1 MSSSINQNN
10 MSEDKKISRSSFLKG
25 MGALGALGTIPFLA
39 TSCNEKAITPKVYEG
54 KNKDAI
60 IDNIMT
66 RRSVRKYTDQEI
78 TQETLDVI
86 MRCAIFAPSAVNAQ
100 PWEVRVIHNP
110 EILKEINER
119 WRKTTAPKDAESARD
134 MEFSVLH
141 HAPILI
147 VIAGESKNPKARV
160 DVGIMLQTILLSAHG
175 LGLGTCPIGMLIPPL
190 ILPENKDII
199 KLLNIPDDY
208 EVMGNIAMGYPA
220 ETPEAPIRY
229 SDKVK
234 YIK

>member
-1 MSSSINQNN
+1 ML
-10 MSEDKKISRSSFLKG
+10 EEKKVSRSSFLKG
-25 MGALGALGTIPFLA
+25 IGALGVLGTIPFLA
-39 TSCNEKAITPKVYEG
+39 TSCSEKKMITKVYEG
-54 KNKDAI
+54 ENKDAI
-60 IDNIMT
+60 IDNILT
-66 RRSVRKYTDQEI
+66 RRSIRKYTDQEI
-78 TQETLDVI
+78 NQEILDTI

-100 PWEVRVIHNP
+100 PWEVRVIRNP
-110 EILKEINER
+110 DILKEINER
-119 WRKTTAPKDAESARD
+119 WRKAAAPKDEALARD
-134 MEFSVLH
+134 PEFSVYH

-190 ILPENKDII
+190 ILPENKDLM
-199 KLLNIPDDY
+199 KLLNIPEDY
-208 EVMGNIAMGYPA
+208 EVMGNISMGYPA

>member
-1 MSSSINQNN
+1 MSNSINQNN
-10 MSEDKKISRSSFLKG
+10 MSEENKISRSSFLKG
-25 MGALGALGTIPFLA
+25 MGALGALGTLPFLVA
-39 TSCNEKAITPKVYEG
+39 SCNDKKVTTKVYEG
-54 KNKDAI
+54 KSKDAI
-60 IDNIMT
+60 VDNILT
-66 RRSVRKYTDQEI
+66 RRSIRKYTDQEI
-78 TQETLDVI
+78 TQETLDTI

-100 PWEVRVIHNP
+100 PWEVRVIRNP
-110 EILKEINER
+110 AILNEINER
-119 WRKTTAPKDAESARD
+119 WRKNAAPKDAELARD
-134 MEFSVLH
+134 PEFSVYH

-190 ILPENKDII
+190 ILPENQNLM

-208 EVMGNIAMGYPA
+208 EVMANIAMGYPA

-229 SDKVK
+229 SDKIK
-234 YIK
+234 YIR

>member
-1 MSSSINQNN
+1 M
-10 MSEDKKISRSSFLKG
+10 SRSSFLG
-25 MGALGALGTIPFLA
+25 SLGALGALGTLPFL
-39 TSCNEKAITPKVYEG
+39 TSGCKEEIKTPAVYEG
-54 KNKDAI
+54 ENKDAI

-66 RRSVRKYTDQEI
+66 RRSIRKYTNQEI
-78 TQETLDVI
+78 TQQTLDTI

-100 PWEVRVIHNP
+100 PWEVRVIQNP
-110 EILKEINER
+110 ETLKEINEL
-119 WRKTTAPKDAESARD
+119 WRKTAAAKDAESARD
-134 MEFSVLH
+134 PEFSAFH
-141 HAPILI
+141 HAPVLI

-190 ILPENKDII
+190 ILPENNDII

-220 ETPEAPIRY
+220 ESPEAPVRY
-229 SDKVK
+229 SNKVK
-234 YIK
+234 YIR